1 MILKN
6 NPGIRIG
13 PGLYIYIQEKES
25 NQKKKTPKLTGND
38 KT

>member
-25 NQKKKTPKLTGND
+25 NQKKTPKLTGND